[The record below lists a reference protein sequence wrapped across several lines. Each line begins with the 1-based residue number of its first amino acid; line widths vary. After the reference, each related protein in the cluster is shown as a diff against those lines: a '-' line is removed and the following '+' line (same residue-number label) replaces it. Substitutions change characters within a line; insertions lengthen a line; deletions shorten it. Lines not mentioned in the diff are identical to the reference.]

1 MSAIA
6 LYSHIEQQLTA
17 LRERTLQSLEDKV
30 SLFTFPPAARIDYNS
45 PLISNRLKV
54 MVRKRV

>member
-6 LYSHIEQQLTA
+6 LYSHIEQQLNA

-30 SLFTFPPAARIDYNS
+30 TLFTSPPAARIDDSS
-45 PLISNRLKV
+45 PPILNRLGAN
-54 MVRKRV
+54 VREME